1 MKKTEISL
9 LICAFFTAVFM
20 CGCKFNLTNTKY
32 LNRPDVRIHE
42 GYFEIVAPYISNNT
56 ESITIYRQ
64 NVHESTESEIERVA
78 ILFPKGSDNP
88 DDQTFY
94 YEDERVL
101 SEGEYRYYLRFKDT
115 NGSRNRTE
123 WTEKV
128 KLERGGASNNSQ
140 LAYSVND
147 LRYEYDADTMIMKL
161 PSGSDFSAP
170 PATIITDIAA
180 YKPALVFQ
188 TGDIIQVFEVDDTKN
203 VNLKALLP
211 EEFLYKDVYLLGVL
225 GQKTENNSQDEN
237 VKKCISWT
245 KLAPV
250 TVKTPLDGIIRLEP
264 EYGKQGADYSTTS
277 DNEN

>member
-1 MKKTEISL
+1 
-9 LICAFFTAVFM
+9 M

-32 LNRPDVRIHE
+32 LDRPDIRIE
-42 GYFEIVAPYISNNT
+42 DNYFLIVAPYISSNT

-64 NVHESTESEIERVA
+64 NIHETTESEIERVA
-78 ILFPKGSDNP
+78 ILFPKGSDEP
-88 DDQTFY
+88 EDQTFY
-94 YEDERVL
+94 YKDERVL
-101 SEGEYRYYLRFKDT
+101 SEGEYRYYLRFKDS

-128 KLERGGASNNSQ
+128 KLEKGGASSNSQ
-140 LAYSVND
+140 LAYTVND
-147 LRYEYDADTMIMKL
+147 LKYEYDPDTMIMKL
-161 PSGSDFSAP
+161 PSGSDFTAP
-170 PATIITDIAA
+170 GDTIIKDIAA

-188 TGDIIQVFEVDDTKN
+188 TGETIQVFEVDDTKS

-225 GQKTENNSQDEN
+225 GQKTETNSQDET

-250 TVKTPLDGIIRLEP
+250 VVKTPNDNIIRLEP

>member
-9 LICAFFTAVFM
+9 LICAFFTAVLM

-32 LNRPDVRIHE
+32 LTRPDIDIEENHFVI
-42 GYFEIVAPYISNNT
+42 IAPYISTNT

-64 NVHESTESEIERVA
+64 NIHDSFDSEIERVA
-78 ILFPKGSDNP
+78 ILFPKGTDRP
-88 DDQTFY
+88 EDQTFRY
-94 YEDERVL
+94 KDERVL
-101 SEGEYRYYLRFKDT
+101 AEGEYRYYLRFKDT

-147 LRYEYDADTMIMKL
+147 LKYEYDPDTMIMKL
-161 PSGSDFSAP
+161 PTGSDFTAP
-170 PATIITDIAA
+170 QDTIIKDIAA

-225 GQKTENNSQDEN
+225 GQKTETNSEDET

-264 EYGKQGADYSTTS
+264 EYGKQGSDYTTTS